1 MMLKS
6 IQLKLSKLNKTLKDM
21 SKIKWY
27 LKYAWYSLNIL
38 VLTPLVWL
46 QSKYEAYKEWRL
58 RMYVNYQAMIEQ
70 SETNK

>member
-1 MMLKS
+1 MLKS
-6 IQLKLSKLNKTLKDM
+6 TQLKFSKLNKTLKDM